1 MTTWSERAK
10 GLRDTKDVDEL
21 EKKYDEL
28 CEYYDEG
35 NHEPQYLSNAP
46 YETARAVIQL
56 EPNRN
61 VKILDVGCGTGLVG
75 EELFREGYQNI
86 HGVDMSAGMLKM
98 CKKKN
103 VYSKLVRARFG
114 PSEPL
119 EYVNGYFDVV
129 MSCGTFVPGA
139 HLNQTCLPELFRLLK
154 PGGYMV
160 IATRQ
165 KAFEEELGGLEL
177 KSTLPHLV
185 EEGVLAKLSHDVI
198 RYTTE
203 INIDIPGVILSY
215 ILLPAE
221 KEQNT
226 K

>member
-1 MTTWSERAK
+1 
-10 GLRDTKDVDEL
+10 
-21 EKKYDEL
+21 
-28 CEYYDEG
+28 
-35 NHEPQYLSNAP
+35 
-46 YETARAVIQL
+46 
-56 EPNRN
+56 
-61 VKILDVGCGTGLVG
+61 
-75 EELFREGYQNI
+75 
-86 HGVDMSAGMLKM
+86 MSAGMLKM

-215 ILLPAE
+215 IFLPAE